1 VPPPLSACESLDR
14 DFLLNNV
21 LITTALD
28 ILLQIAV
35 NGHWCCVRVLTP
47 YVILCYQCLP
57 LVSDLLQLHKVS
69 RSKEVAPRT
78 SKDNISPYT
87 GINVSVLSCCMQGG
101 ITCRGKPE
109 EGLLAAAVLSIVQW
123 LLTCMQHALKNL
135 PELRNGGIELA
146 SMMDKP
152 AVILAEMLK
161 CDFLV
166 AMLCLAKHE
175 CRGMLFHVGTGGQ
188 GLYCSHEVHLTCSL
202 PGEQY
207 CEFIYN
213 KHL

>member
-1 VPPPLSACESLDR
+1 VNRNKQDVP
-14 DFLLNNV
+14 
-21 LITTALD
+21 
-28 ILLQIAV
+28 Q
-35 NGHWCCVRVLTP
+35 
-47 YVILCYQCLP
+47 
-57 LVSDLLQLHKVS
+57 
-69 RSKEVAPRT
+69 T
-78 SKDNISPYT
+78 SEENISPSIE
-87 GINVSVLSCCMQGG
+87 INVSTFSCCLQGG

-123 LLTCMQHALKNL
+123 LLTCMQQALKNL
-135 PELRNGGIELA
+135 PDLRNGGIELT

-166 AMLCLAKHE
+166 AMLFLAKHE
-175 CRGMLFHVGTGGQ
+175 CRGMLLHVGTGGQ
-188 GLYCSHEVHLTCSL
+188 GLHFSLEINCTYSL

-213 KHL
+213 KHFCEQSILGKL

>member
-1 VPPPLSACESLDR
+1 MYR
-14 DFLLNNV
+14 
-21 LITTALD
+21 
-28 ILLQIAV
+28 
-35 NGHWCCVRVLTP
+35 G
-47 YVILCYQCLP
+47 
-57 LVSDLLQLHKVS
+57 
-69 RSKEVAPRT
+69 
-78 SKDNISPYT
+78 NISSYT
-87 GINVSVLSCCMQGG
+87 GINMSLLSSCTQGG

-135 PELRNGGIELA
+135 PELRNGGIELS

-175 CRGMLFHVGTGGQ
+175 CRGMSLHVGTGGQ
-188 GLYCSHEVHLTCSL
+188 GLYFSHEIK
-202 PGEQY
+202 Y
-207 CEFIYN
+207 I
-213 KHL
+213 

>member
-1 VPPPLSACESLDR
+1 MNR
-14 DFLLNNV
+14 
-21 LITTALD
+21 
-28 ILLQIAV
+28 
-35 NGHWCCVRVLTP
+35 HWCCVRVLTP
-47 YVILCYQCLP
+47 YVTLCYQCLP
-57 LVSDLLQLHKVS
+57 LVSDLLQLQKVN
-69 RSKEVAPRT
+69 RSKEDALWA

-87 GINVSVLSCCMQGG
+87 GINVLVHSCCMQGG

-135 PELRNGGIELA
+135 PELRNGGIELT

-175 CRGMLFHVGTGGQ
+175 CRGMLLHVGTGGQ
-188 GLYCSHEVHLTCSL
+188 GLYCSHEIHLLYTRRAV
-202 PGEQY
+202 
-207 CEFIYN
+207 F
-213 KHL
+213 